1 MKTLCNFIFGFVMS
15 FVLITCTIK
24 LENPIELVKFIG
36 PSLLGAVIYVSEN
49 NIRDRLDRIE
59 TILDKF
65 LRD

>member
-1 MKTLCNFIFGFVMS
+1 MKTLSNFILGFVMS

-36 PSLLGAVIYVSEN
+36 PSLLGAVIYVSQN
-49 NIRDRLDRIE
+49 NIMDRLNRIE